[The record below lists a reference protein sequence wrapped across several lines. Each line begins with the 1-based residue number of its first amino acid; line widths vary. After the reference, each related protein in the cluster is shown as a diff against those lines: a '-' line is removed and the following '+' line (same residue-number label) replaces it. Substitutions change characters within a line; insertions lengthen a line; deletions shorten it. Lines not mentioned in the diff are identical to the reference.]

1 MKARIAIFASGAGT
15 NAENL
20 ISYFRTSDV
29 AQVDLVLTNK
39 KEAGVLEK
47 AKALEVPTYVFSKQD
62 LNSSD
67 AVLQTLKDFNIDW
80 IVLAGFLLKVPESL
94 IDAYPDR
101 IINIHPALLPKY
113 GGKGMYGQHVHRAV
127 LEAGERE
134 TGISIHFVNEHYDQG
149 AMIAQHKVN
158 LGDEETAESIA
169 AKVHALEYKW
179 FPPIVEETIS
189 KNN

>member
-94 IDAYPDR
+94 IDAYPYR

>member
-94 IDAYPDR
+94 IDAYPYR

-134 TGISIHFVNEHYDQG
+134 TGISIHFVNEHYDEG

-189 KNN
+189 KHN